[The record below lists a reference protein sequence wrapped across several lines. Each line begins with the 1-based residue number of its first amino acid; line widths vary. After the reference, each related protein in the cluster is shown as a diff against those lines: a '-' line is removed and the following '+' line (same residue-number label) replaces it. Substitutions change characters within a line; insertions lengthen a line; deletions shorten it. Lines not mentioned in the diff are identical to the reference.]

1 MRRPIERARRRADQL
16 RARGEVVD
24 IEMVQHQIMDRDSRD
39 ARRAVGP
46 LAIPRDAEMIDT
58 TELPLRSV
66 VDQIVA
72 KARQLQ
78 RGPVPLMNQRSF
90 VWKSL
95 QIIARLGTTL
105 MFDLKTYG
113 DENVPK
119 DGGVLLVANH
129 QSYLDPVLVA
139 VHLSRP
145 VSFLA
150 KSELFENPHFGWFIR
165 MLHAFPVRQGEGD
178 IGAVKEIIRRL
189 GEGHALNIYP
199 EGSRTETGEIG
210 RLEKGV
216 ALVIRRARGAGCA
229 GGDRRIV
236 RGVAEG

>member
-1 MRRPIERARRRADQL
+1 
-16 RARGEVVD
+16 
-24 IEMVQHQIMDRDSRD
+24 
-39 ARRAVGP
+39 
-46 LAIPRDAEMIDT
+46 
-58 TELPLRSV
+58 
-66 VDQIVA
+66 
-72 KARQLQ
+72 
-78 RGPVPLMNQRSF
+78 MNQRSF
-90 VWKSL
+90 AWKSL
-95 QIIARLGTTL
+95 QIIARVGTTL

-150 KSELFENPHFGWFIR
+150 KSELFENPYFGWFIR

-199 EGSRTETGEIG
+199 EGSRTETGEIAK
-210 RLEKGV
+210 LEKGV
-216 ALVIRRARGAGCA
+216 ALVIRKAGVPVVPVA
-229 GGDRRIV
+229 IDGSFEAWPKDRRLFHAHRIRVKYGKAMTFEGKRGEEIV
-236 RGVAEG
+236 RELEEELRKLLGELRAMRCTRNTAHRR